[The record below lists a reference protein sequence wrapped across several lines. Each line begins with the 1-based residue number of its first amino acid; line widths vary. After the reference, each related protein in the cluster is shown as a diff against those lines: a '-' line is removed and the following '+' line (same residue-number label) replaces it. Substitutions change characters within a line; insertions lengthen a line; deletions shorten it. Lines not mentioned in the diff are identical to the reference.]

1 MLQRNFLEKLSA
13 ELSNLLRNSITIEK
27 VKQVHGGDINET
39 FVLFTSKGNYFLKV
53 NSHTHQDMFQKEFNG
68 LQTLQGTNTVCIP
81 RPISCGSFDSVIFL
95 VMEHIEKGNPAKDF
109 WQQFAIGLAEVH
121 SKTQSQFG
129 FKEDNYIGS
138 LSQQNKLIDEW
149 PEFYTTQRVMPLVKR
164 AYARKRLTKE
174 DVLNAERLCNRFPE
188 LFPPEKP
195 ALLHGDLWS
204 GNFMVNGK
212 GKPVIYDPAIY
223 FGYREMDI
231 AMTKLFGG
239 FDKSFYNYY
248 HEMFPLQK
256 GWEERISLC
265 QLYPLFVHLILFGG
279 HYYYSAMTIIKS
291 FL

>member
-39 FVLFTSKGNYFLKV
+39 FVLFTSQGNYFLKV

-81 RPISCGSFDSVIFL
+81 RPISCGSFDSTIFL

-109 WQQFAIGLAEVH
+109 WQQFAIGLSEVH

-138 LSQQNKLIDEW
+138 LPQQNKPTDEW

-164 AYARKRLTKE
+164 AYARK
-174 DVLNAERLCNRFPE
+174 
-188 LFPPEKP
+188 
-195 ALLHGDLWS
+195 
-204 GNFMVNGK
+204 
-212 GKPVIYDPAIY
+212 
-223 FGYREMDI
+223 
-231 AMTKLFGG
+231 
-239 FDKSFYNYY
+239 
-248 HEMFPLQK
+248 
-256 GWEERISLC
+256 
-265 QLYPLFVHLILFGG
+265 
-279 HYYYSAMTIIKS
+279 
-291 FL
+291 